1 MRFYAYLQHIRFFFK
16 AWNIVS
22 IQDWYKAS
30 SFYGIK
36 EAKKKFHVYIIEK
49 SFNLDVLVANIAGM
63 LLNCSIFGAMF
74 RPLKPTRI
82 KVKSTPEN
90 AGLEVKNSLI
100 GRGVSMASLH
110 CVQPERSG
118 FFGTNN
124 NTDYPTAAELL
135 GSNPNIVK

>member
-1 MRFYAYLQHIRFFFK
+1 M
-16 AWNIVS
+16 VS
-22 IQDWYKAS
+22 KKQ
-30 SFYGIK
+30 K
-36 EAKKKFHVYIIEK
+36 ERKKFSHIYIIEK

-100 GRGVSMASLH
+100 RRGVSMASLH